1 MRRFLAFLPALV
13 LLAILAAVTGSGVE
27 RDSNTDIAAN
37 DWPGITDVPDPLTV
51 FDPTLGGAGPTGFR
65 PLLPRDQIEP
75 VYQPRFTRASGVTWN
90 PEDLV
95 IGVNLEGEARA
106 YPIGFLTQREMV
118 VDNHR
123 GIPTLVTCCL
133 LYTSD
138 AADE

>member
-1 MRRFLAFLPALV
+1 MSVRRFLAFLPALV

-123 GIPTLVTCCL
+123 GIPTLVTW
-133 LYTSD
+133 
-138 AADE
+138 

>member
-123 GIPTLVTCCL
+123 GIPTLVTW
-133 LYTSD
+133 
-138 AADE
+138 

>member
-1 MRRFLAFLPALV
+1 MSVRRFLAFLPALV

-65 PLLPRDQIEP
+65 PLLARDQIEP

-123 GIPTLVTCCL
+123 GIPTLVTW
-133 LYTSD
+133 
-138 AADE
+138 

>member
-1 MRRFLAFLPALV
+1 VSVRRFLAFLPALV

-65 PLLPRDQIEP
+65 PLLARDQIEP

-123 GIPTLVTCCL
+123 GIPTLVTW
-133 LYTSD
+133 
-138 AADE
+138 